1 MGINSIKKKIISIK
15 LVSFLIIANF
25 FLIGSNLELNRLNN
39 SFTKFDIFPSAL
51 AKEDKKAEKASKKE
65 TKSAEKASKKETK
78 SAEKASKKETK
89 SAEKASKKEPKKL
102 DKGAKKEDKDQQ
114 KKVDKELK
122 KLLKKAEKDKQKE
135 IKESQKLTAWSDKKF
150 DQAFEGYAKKVQ
162 QAQLKY
168 QEKIATLVE
177 GDSAKAAF
185 KIEQQE
191 DKLANRL
198 AKSDNQF
205 IEKINNVSKK
215 LEKSE
220 STSLVQSGWVKE
232 ELFAKDFTNHGQ
244 RVKTYVE
251 IAKAQGLPAYVGA
264 LQANFGNPYETGI
277 DDLNKQIDSLN
288 SFIEEAN
295 LEIVTNQNTISDLS
309 TQLGL
314 AESEVVNLIG
324 ELNLNNENLDTI
336 TNQIA
341 KINSSLIDET
351 LSEDEVSILQEQKNN
366 LNLQLLE
373 LSDNTDELNQQISI
387 VTKEVKSF
395 ESSIQNLDVKIN
407 DLETKIIVSEREI
420 VTTEIEVV
428 ETIEN
433 VKPGVG
439 QEFEWETV
447 NLDINQDGVVD
458 ESDIQT

>member
-1 MGINSIKKKIISIK
+1 MIRKEVKMKANSIKKNLISIK
-15 LVSFLIIANF
+15 LLTFLIIANF
-25 FLIGSNLELNRLNN
+25 FLIGSNVELTRLGNN
-39 SFTKFDIFPSAL
+39 FIKFDIFPAAL
-51 AKEDKKAEKASKKE
+51 AKEDKKAEKAAKKE
-65 TKSAEKASKKETK
+65 AKSAEKAAKGGAK
-78 SAEKASKKETK
+78 SAEKV
-89 SAEKASKKEPKKL
+89 
-102 DKGAKKEDKDQQ
+102 AKKEAKTLEKVAKKEEKDQ
-114 KKVDKELK
+114 KKADKELQ
-122 KLLKKAEKDKQKE
+122 KLLKKAEKDRQKE

-168 QEKIATLVE
+168 QEKISKLIE
-177 GDSAKAAF
+177 DDNAKAAF

-198 AKSDNQF
+198 AKADNQF
-205 IEKINNVSKK
+205 IERINSVSKK
-215 LEKSE
+215 LEKNE
-220 STSLVQSGWVKE
+220 SDSLVQSGWVKE

-295 LEIVTNQNTISDLS
+295 LEIITNQNTISDLS
-309 TQLGL
+309 KQLGL
-314 AESEVVNLIG
+314 AESEVANLIG
-324 ELNLNNENLDTI
+324 ELNLNNKNLDTI

-341 KINSSLIDET
+341 EINSSLIDEILT
-351 LSEDEVSILQEQKNN
+351 DEEVAILQEQKNS

-373 LSDNTDELNQQISI
+373 LSDTTDELNQQISI
-387 VTKEVKSF
+387 VANEVESF
-395 ESSIQNLDVKIN
+395 ESSIQSLDNNIT
-407 DLETKIIVSEREI
+407 DLETQIVVSEQEI
-420 VTTEIEVV
+420 ITTEIELVD
-428 ETIEN
+428 TIKN
-433 VKPGVG
+433 IKPGVG

-458 ESDIQT
+458 ENDLQA

>member
-1 MGINSIKKKIISIK
+1 MIRKEVKMKVNSIKKGLISIK
-15 LVSFLIIANF
+15 LLTFLIIAHF
-25 FLIGSNLELNRLNN
+25 FLIGSNVELKRLDN
-39 SFTKFDIFPSAL
+39 SFIKFDIFPDAL
-51 AKEDKKAEKASKKE
+51 AKEDKKAEKEAPKKEAKSSEKAPKKEAKSSEKAPKKE
-65 TKSAEKASKKETK
+65 TNVLEKV
-78 SAEKASKKETK
+78 
-89 SAEKASKKEPKKL
+89 
-102 DKGAKKEDKDQQ
+102 AKKEKKDQ
-114 KKVDKELK
+114 KKADKELQ
-122 KLLKKAEKDKQKE
+122 KLLKKAEKDRQKE

-168 QEKIATLVE
+168 QEKITKLIE
-177 GDSAKAAF
+177 DDSAKAVF
-185 KIEQQE
+185 KIEQE
-191 DKLANRL
+191 KDKLANRL
-198 AKSDNQF
+198 AKADNQF
-205 IEKINNVSKK
+205 IERISTVSKK
-215 LEKSE
+215 LEKNE

-232 ELFAKDFTNHGQ
+232 EFFAKDFTNHVQ

-288 SFIEEAN
+288 SFIKEAN
-295 LEIVTNQNTISDLS
+295 LEIIANQNTISDLS

-314 AESEVVNLIG
+314 AESEVANLIG

-341 KINSSLIDET
+341 EINSSLIDET
-351 LSEDEVSILQEQKNN
+351 LTDEEVAILQEQKNS

-373 LSDNTDELNQQISI
+373 LSDTTDELNQQISI
-387 VTKEVKSF
+387 VANEVESF
-395 ESSIQNLDVKIN
+395 ESSIQSLDKSIN
-407 DLETKIIVSEREI
+407 DLETQIVVSEQEI
-420 VTTEIEVV
+420 VTTEIELVD
-428 ETIEN
+428 TIEN

-458 ESDIQT
+458 ENDLQT